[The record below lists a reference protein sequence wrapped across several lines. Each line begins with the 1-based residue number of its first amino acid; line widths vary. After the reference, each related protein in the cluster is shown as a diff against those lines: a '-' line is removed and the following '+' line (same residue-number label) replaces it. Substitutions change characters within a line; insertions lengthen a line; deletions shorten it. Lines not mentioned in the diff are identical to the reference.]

1 MATIAQSISFN
12 AHGGQARVGEGNKTH
27 AVYTLIS
34 EQKYQEAIKLLSA
47 ELTAHPKSRAALSL
61 LGHCYYYIQDF
72 PNCVQVYEQLTRLV
86 PESVEYKVYL
96 AQCYL
101 KAGQYNEATKAAMSV
116 DSSDPAI
123 KQRLLQLQVAI
134 KYEQDDLHGCKL
146 IVEQIDDEYVK
157 DEPDTLVAR
166 GCILYKEGEFDKAVK
181 KFKEGMD
188 ALGNQPDLAYNM
200 ALCYYKVKNYAS
212 ALKNITEIV
221 QKGVTEHPELSVGS
235 NTDELQ
241 VRSVGNSQTLRE
253 TALIE
258 AFNLK
263 AAIEYQLK
271 NMQAARDALSDMPPR
286 NEHELDPV
294 TLQNQALMHME
305 TDPTA
310 GFRKLNFLLSRP
322 PFPPETFGNLLI
334 LYAKYQYF
342 DLAADVL
349 AENTHLHASMLS
361 EELYAYL
368 EATILTQSSP
378 EEAYRK
384 FDILS
389 SKHIA
394 TLRTLTKA
402 IQDARMAQDNNKIKD
417 ALKEYD
423 DALEKYIPVL
433 MAQAKIYWDL
443 ENYPMVEKIFK
454 QSAEFCSEHD
464 VWKLNVAHVFF
475 MQENKFKDAI
485 RYYEPAVKKQA
496 ESGSI
501 LDVTAIVL
509 ANLCVSCIMTSQNE
523 EAEELMRQI
532 EKEESRMELEAGQ
545 GGIGQ
550 PPHKQS
556 YHLCIV
562 NLVIGTL
569 YCAKGNYEFGISRII
584 KSLEPYEKKLGADT
598 WYYAKRCFL
607 SLLET
612 LSKHMLVLKDDFL
625 GDVLSFLDAADQHGK
640 DILTLI
646 SQQGQ
651 QVDPAVHNVAFEAR
665 LLKKMFQKLRE

>member
-1 MATIAQSISFN
+1 MN
-12 AHGGQARVGEGNKTH
+12 AHGGQARLGEGNKTQ
-27 AVYTLIS
+27 AIYTLIS
-34 EQKYQEAIKLLSA
+34 EQKYQECIKILSS

-72 PNCVQVYEQLTRLV
+72 PNSVQVYEQLVRLV
-86 PESVEYKVYL
+86 PETVEYKMYL
-96 AQCYL
+96 AQSYF
-101 KAGQYNEATKAAMSV
+101 KAGMYSDAIKAAMAV
-116 DSSDPAI
+116 DSNDPAV
-123 KQRLLQLQVAI
+123 KQRMLHLQISI

-146 IVEQIDDEYVK
+146 LVEQLDEDYIK
-157 DEPDTLVAR
+157 DEPDTVVAR
-166 GCILYKEGEFDKAVK
+166 GCILYKEGEFAKAQK
-181 KFKEGMD
+181 RFKEGMD
-188 ALGNQPDLAYNM
+188 ALGNQPDLSYNM
-200 ALCYYKVKNYAS
+200 ALCAYKQKNYGV
-212 ALKNITEIV
+212 ALKSITEIV

-241 VRSVGNSQTLRE
+241 VRSVGNSQTLKE

-263 AAIEYQLK
+263 SAIEYQLH
-271 NMQAARDALSDMPPR
+271 NYQASKDALSDMPPR

-294 TLQNQALMHME
+294 TLQNQALMYMD
-305 TDPTA
+305 TDPTS
-310 GFRKLNFLLSRP
+310 GFKKLNFLLTRP
-322 PFPPETFGNLLI
+322 PFPPETFGNLLL
-334 LYAKYQYF
+334 LYAKYQYY

-378 EEAYRK
+378 EEAFRK
-384 FDILS
+384 FDLLS
-389 SKHIA
+389 TKHIA
-394 TLRTLTKA
+394 ALRTLTKL
-402 IQDARMAQDNNKIKD
+402 IQDARIAQDNTKIKD

-423 DALEKYIPVL
+423 DALERYIPVL
-433 MAQAKIYWDL
+433 MAQAKIYWDI

-454 QSAEFCSEHD
+454 QSAEFCSEHE

-475 MQENKFKDAI
+475 MQESKFKDAI
-485 RYYEPAVKKQA
+485 RYYEPAVKRQA
-496 ESGSI
+496 ENASI

-523 EAEELMRQI
+523 EAEDLMRQI
-532 EKEESRMELEAGQ
+532 EKEESRMEVEN
-545 GGIGQ
+545 
-550 PPHKQS
+550 PSKPS

-569 YCAKGNYEFGISRII
+569 YCAKGNFEFGISRII
-584 KSLEPYEKKLGADT
+584 KSLEPYDKKLGADT

-607 SLLET
+607 ALLET
-612 LSKHMLVLKDDFL
+612 LAKHMLVLKDEFL
-625 GDVLSFLDAADQHGK
+625 NDILTFLDQAEQHGK
-640 DILTLI
+640 EIMTVI

-651 QVDPAVHNVAFEAR
+651 QVDPQVHNVAFEAR
-665 LLKKMFQKLRE
+665 LLKKMFYKLRD